1 MATIGQPLTAPE
13 TGWKRY
19 EDNLSYFVYSGNGWS
34 SGTNASAS
42 GSNWHQLNNNTT
54 TSSVKFKFYG
64 TKIRVISWLGSAYTP
79 ESLDIHIDGEN
90 NTFTINTG
98 SVAQALVFE
107 KTNLPLGFHQVEI
120 IQKPFNGLGFLFDA
134 VDIDDT
140 GRLLH
145 PDEVIDVKDLHVGKR
160 IRFNYSAANGTVGT
174 FSNLGKET
182 GNLIPPASSATP
194 NGDAY
199 FVMVDRDFKGRKIL
213 IADRNIQH
221 SISWDTLNTAGVA
234 SGSGVPI
241 YWGVIPPLTS
251 FSSDVANVSSSSQAD
266 ATNYVAWKAFDGLE
280 STYWS
285 TQLISKTT
293 EGILTIEFQSPKVI
307 NRYFIHAKYSPRD
320 WLFEGSNNN
329 STWTVLHTGYE
340 ASTWDNQKKSY
351 SFVNSTPYKY
361 YRVRAIY
368 HHGDY
373 NGYFTVQLYSPN
385 DSMYDIRLPTG
396 GISSSDT
403 DNEWD
408 KYVVNST
415 LNESIIAGN
424 NDTWNW
430 SGVYS
435 WTSTT
440 NTYANTNRTLRG
452 NTSAGAQSY
461 TVSSNT
467 WGFRPVMIIEE
478 IPITKTLLYYANSYK
493 SYKNNQWNTVS
504 ISLPD
509 TVTFKNEGNDMT
521 DFDRKVKTFT
531 QSMGSGT
538 VLGSG
543 KMFKSTVDF
552 KKYIE
557 ILKIE
562 IK

>member
-1 MATIGQPLTAPE
+1 MAIVTSVSNLQIGDKISCNYTA
-13 TGWKRY
+13 
-19 EDNLSYFVYSGNGWS
+19 S
-34 SGTNASAS
+34 SGT
-42 GSNWHQLNNNTT
+42 
-54 TSSVKFKFYG
+54 
-64 TKIRVISWLGSAYTP
+64 I
-79 ESLDIHIDGEN
+79 
-90 NTFTINTG
+90 
-98 SVAQALVFE
+98 
-107 KTNLPLGFHQVEI
+107 
-120 IQKPFNGLGFLFDA
+120 
-134 VDIDDT
+134 
-140 GRLLH
+140 
-145 PDEVIDVKDLHVGKR
+145 
-160 IRFNYSAANGTVGT
+160 GT
-174 FSNLGKET
+174 FSALGT
-182 GNLIPPASSATP
+182 SSSSLLPTTSTATP
-194 NGDAY
+194 SGSFY

-285 TQLISKTT
+285 TPLISKTT

-373 NGYFTVQLYSPN
+373 NGYFTVQLYSQSEIN
-385 DSMYDIRLPTG
+385 YHIRLLTG
-396 GISSSDT
+396 GVISSDNE
-403 DNEWD
+403 NEWD
-408 KYVVNST
+408 KYIVTSS
-415 LNESIIAGN
+415 LNGSIVAGS

-430 SGVYS
+430 SGIYS
-435 WTSTT
+435 WTSSTASAT
-440 NTYANTNRTLRG
+440 GSSYRTGRGSGSSSTYFQHQTY
-452 NTSAGAQSY
+452 SAS
-461 TVSSNT
+461 TVN
-467 WGFRPVMIIEE
+467 GFRPVLVIEE
-478 IPITKTLLYYANSYK
+478 PVSTKALLSFGNAYH
-493 SYKNNQWNTVS
+493 SYKNNQWNMVS
-504 ISLPD
+504 ASAPDESMLIS
-509 TVTFKNEGNDMT
+509 EGNNLSDY
-521 DFDRKVKTFT
+521 DRKMKTFNQT
-531 QSMGSGT
+531 LGNGA

-543 KMFKSTVDF
+543 KMFKTTVDI
-552 KKYIE
+552 KKYID